1 MIQPVFRVFLPL
13 WALLA
18 SSVFA
23 QSAQDRPAS
32 AVILMYHHVSATTP
46 RITSLNAD
54 EFRQHLAYL
63 RDNDFNVMPLEDIV
77 SALRSGAALP
87 DRTAAITF
95 DDGYRN
101 NYDTAYPM
109 LREFGFPFTLFISS
123 GLVGSNAN
131 LYLNWDQ
138 IREMAA
144 NGATIANHGISH
156 LYLLTRENREDD
168 SAWLQRIEHEIVAAE
183 ERIAAETGQSHKLF
197 AYPYGEYD
205 RAIQQLVERLGY
217 VGLGQHSGPI
227 NARSDFTA
235 LPRFPFSG
243 IYAAMDTFAT
253 KVQSLAFDVKLIAP
267 ETPVTTDQKPEAII
281 DFDGA
286 YRFDA
291 LNCFNNN
298 ERMEVSVEN
307 AEEQQYRITPLTPN
321 TARRFRYNCTAPA
334 RDGRFYWYTVTWVN
348 PALDDY

>member
-1 MIQPVFRVFLPL
+1 MFQPVLRSLSLPL
-13 WALLA
+13 ALLY
-18 SSVFA
+18 A
-23 QSAQDRPAS
+23 QVACAQDSPAS
-32 AVILMYHHVSATTP
+32 AVILMYHHVSTSTP
-46 RITSLNAD
+46 RVTSVNAD
-54 EFRQHLAYL
+54 EFREHLEYL
-63 RDNDFNVMPLEDIV
+63 RDNRFTVLPLEDIV
-77 SALRSGAALP
+77 TALRNGEPLP
-87 DRTAAITF
+87 DRSAAITF

-138 IREMAA
+138 IREMSA
-144 NGATIANHGISH
+144 NGVTIANHGISH
-156 LYLLTRENREDD
+156 LYLLARQDGEDEA
-168 SAWLQRIEHEIVAAE
+168 AWLQRIEHEIVTAE
-183 ERIAAETGQSHKLF
+183 ETIQAETGQSHKLF

-205 RAIQQLVERLGY
+205 RTIQTLVENLGF
-217 VGLGQHSGPI
+217 VGLGQHSGPVS
-227 NARSDFTA
+227 ARSDFTA

-243 IYAAMDTFAT
+243 IYAAMDTYAV
-253 KVQSLAFDVKLIAP
+253 KVQSLAFDVSLLAP
-267 ETPVTTDQKPEAII
+267 ETPVTSERRPQAVL
-281 DFDGA
+281 DFDGD

-307 AEEQQYRITPLTPN
+307 AEEQQYRVTPLSDN

-334 RDGRFYWYTVTWVN
+334 REGRFYWYTVTWVN